1 VNPNEPGST
10 RLKLSWI
17 WQTAGGH
24 CLGFVATIS
33 QSSANASA
41 DAGADAGPGANVN
54 ILECKYRFTF

>member
-24 CLGFVATIS
+24 SLGLVATES
-33 QSSANASA
+33 QSSANA
-41 DAGADAGPGANVN
+41 GANAGPGADVN
-54 ILECKYRFTF
+54 ILECKYQLHFLM